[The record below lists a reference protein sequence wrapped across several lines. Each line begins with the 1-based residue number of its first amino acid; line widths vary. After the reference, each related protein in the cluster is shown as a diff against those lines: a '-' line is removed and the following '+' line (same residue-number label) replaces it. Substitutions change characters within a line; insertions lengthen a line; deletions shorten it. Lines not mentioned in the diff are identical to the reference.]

1 MISEAETTLL
11 KLQDSNDLKEVEPGV
26 YLPSSR
32 VSFSYKSKIINV
44 LNLYENS
51 RFVVDAINQFR
62 LSDSDANKIKGILA
76 HIDHR
81 VSSLKAMHRK

>member
-1 MISEAETTLL
+1 MISEAETILL
-11 KLQDSNDLKEVEPGV
+11 KLQESNDLKEVEPGV
-26 YLPSSR
+26 FLPSSR

-44 LNLYENS
+44 MNLYNNS

-76 HIDHR
+76 HIDNR
-81 VSSLKAMHRK
+81 ISSLKAIHKN